1 MALTLLSAFV
11 CTYAQTDS
19 ITVDNKTSMRSTMI
33 GVGSANV
40 LDTYLSPYS
49 YKGTEVRI
57 MRETMRMTHLMDG
70 KVSNQT
76 LIDVNGSMLENRAK
90 TADEYAA
97 GIRYSIGWHYNINF
111 NNGNDNDNG
120 NDKFKPFHPSN
131 GEGAAGDFGIG
142 FGPVMSGYLGGIWNT
157 RNGNNPGQAK
167 LDLCIDLSGMAYYN
181 LRIGKKNCLLRYQV
195 NIPFVGMAFSPNYGQ
210 SYYEI
215 FSLGHYDHNA
225 VFAHIGNMPS
235 MRHLLTADFPIGRN
249 TLRIGYSGQFNQ
261 SLFNELRYHSYSH
274 NFMIG
279 FVKRVVRK

>member
-1 MALTLLSAFV
+1 MAMTLLSAFV

-40 LDTYLSPYS
+40 LDTYLSPYN

-57 MRETMRMTHLMDG
+57 MRETMRMTRLMGG

-215 FSLGHYDHNA
+215 FSLGHYDRNA
-225 VFAHIGNMPS
+225 VLAHIGNMPS

>member
-1 MALTLLSAFV
+1 MAMTLLSAFV

-40 LDTYLSPYS
+40 LDTYLSPYN

-57 MRETMRMTHLMDG
+57 MRETMRMTRLMGG

-97 GIRYSIGWHYNINF
+97 GIRYSIGWHYNINLRKQ
-111 NNGNDNDNG
+111 NL
-120 NDKFKPFHPSN
+120 KPSEPQTLTPLHPSN

-181 LRIGKKNCLLRYQV
+181 LRIGKNNCLLR
-195 NIPFVGMAFSPNYGQ
+195 
-210 SYYEI
+210 
-215 FSLGHYDHNA
+215 
-225 VFAHIGNMPS
+225 
-235 MRHLLTADFPIGRN
+235 
-249 TLRIGYSGQFNQ
+249 
-261 SLFNELRYHSYSH
+261 
-274 NFMIG
+274 
-279 FVKRVVRK
+279 